1 MELFHVK
8 DSLLAAQGKLQIE
21 YAERQMGALLNV
33 RERFAKEKPLTGLT
47 VGMALHVTKETA
59 VLVRTLRAGGA
70 TVAIAGCNPLST
82 QDDVAAAL
90 ADEGVAVF
98 AHKGQTTEEY
108 YKNLHSVVQI
118 LKSQISTTP
127 NPSSVR
133 RGSDS
138 ISSHAG
144 GEVRRGGRNLI
155 TIDDGCDLV
164 TLIHKEYPEL
174 IQHIIGGCEETTTGI
189 VRLKAMEKDKALK
202 CPMIAVN
209 DNKTK
214 HLMDNYYG
222 TGQSTLDGIL
232 RATNVLF
239 SGKVV
244 VVAGYGSCGKGV
256 AMRAK
261 GLGGNVIVT
270 EVDAFCALQAVM
282 DGFRVML
289 MAEAAPL
296 GDIFVTVTGNK
307 HVLRKEH
314 FEKMKSGALLANSG
328 HFDLEIDLKALASMA
343 KEKKRVRP
351 MLDEYVIKSDN
362 LQLTTYNSIFVLGEG
377 RLVNLAAAE
386 GHPSEV
392 MSLSFCGQAL
402 ACGYLVQRIT
412 PSHSPLDKGGKVGV
426 LEPRV
431 HTLPSDIDDAIS
443 QLQLTAMGVAH
454 DTMTEEQKKYI
465 TSWEEGT

>member
-1 MELFHVK
+1 MQSSSVK
-8 DSLLAAQGKLQIE
+8 DLLLAPQGKLKIE
-21 YAERQMGALLNV
+21 YAERQMGALLKV
-33 RERFAKEKPLTGLT
+33 RERFAKEKPFTGMT
-47 VGMALHVTKETA
+47 IGMALHVTKETA

-90 ADEGVAVF
+90 AEEGVVVF
-98 AHKGQTTEEY
+98 AHKGQSTEEY

-118 LKSQISTTP
+118 LKKSLKP
-127 NPSSVR
+127 NDLAPKS
-133 RGSDS
+133 
-138 ISSHAG
+138 
-144 GEVRRGGRNLI
+144 LI

-164 TLIHKEYPEL
+164 TLIHKEYQEL
-174 IQHIIGGCEETTTGI
+174 IPHIIGGCEETTTGI
-189 VRLKAMEKDKALK
+189 VRLKAMEKAKALK

-239 SGKVV
+239 SGKTV

-261 GLGGNVIVT
+261 GLGSNVIVT

-282 DGFRVML
+282 DGFRVMP
-289 MAEAAPL
+289 MAEAAPI

-307 HVLRKEH
+307 HVLRREH

-328 HFDLEIDLKALASMA
+328 HFDLEIDLKALAAMA
-343 KEKKRVRP
+343 KEKKQIRL
-351 MLDEYVIKSDN
+351 MLEEYVIASGAK
-362 LQLTTYNSIFVLGEG
+362 Q
-377 RLVNLAAAE
+377 
-386 GHPSEV
+386 
-392 MSLSFCGQAL
+392 
-402 ACGYLVQRIT
+402 
-412 PSHSPLDKGGKVGV
+412 
-426 LEPRV
+426 
-431 HTLPSDIDDAIS
+431 
-443 QLQLTAMGVAH
+443 
-454 DTMTEEQKKYI
+454 
-465 TSWEEGT
+465 